1 MYIILVMEIKEN
13 NELYIYIYIFGICL
27 SIERRED
34 QEELGMILIC

>member
-13 NELYIYIYIFGICL
+13 NELYIFIFGICL